1 MAKGV
6 IFDCFGVLYGT
17 SFDRIKA
24 MAPHGRVDE
33 VADLHNQVDY
43 GFIDQTDYIA
53 GVAELL
59 DMTYEEVAAI
69 IRQEHVQN
77 ADLIDYIRKL
87 RNSHKVALLSNV
99 GRGGFDGVFTDAEL
113 EELFDVVVLSFEEG
127 IIKPHPHIFQVTA
140 LRMGLQPGECM
151 MVDDIESNVEGA
163 RAAGLTAQLHTNN
176 QLTTQRI
183 ETWLAEEL

>member
-1 MAKGV
+1 MARGV

-24 MAPHGRVDE
+24 MAPPDRVAD

-43 GFIDQTDYIA
+43 GFIDQSDYIA
-53 GVAELL
+53 GVAEI
-59 DMTYEEVAAI
+59 MEQTPEEIAAI

-77 ADLIDYIRKL
+77 ADLLEYIRTL
-87 RNSHKVALLSNV
+87 RQSHKVALLSNV
-99 GRGGFDGVFTDAEL
+99 GRGGFDGVFTEQEL
-113 EELFDVVVLSFEEG
+113 EDTFDAVVLSFEEG
-127 IIKPHPHIFQVTA
+127 IIKPHPHIFQVAA
-140 LRMGLQPGECM
+140 LRLGLQPGDCM

-176 QLTTQRI
+176 QLTTKRI
-183 ETWLAEEL
+183 EAWLAEEQ